1 MATKISLRRNGE
13 CSYAG
18 SVEARREVADVLRR
32 LGRRLYGYP
41 DPAEH
46 SYLAQLRREWTRL
59 RLSAERAA
67 HRADQPAEDLVA
79 EVDRLTVRVEEYV
92 GAHPPRR

>member
-1 MATKISLRRNGE
+1 MD
-13 CSYAG
+13 
-18 SVEARREVADVLRR
+18 ARREVTDVLRR

-46 SYLAQLRREWTRL
+46 SYLAQLRREVTRL
-59 RLSAERAA
+59 RLSAERGA
-67 HRADQPAEDLVA
+67 HRADPPAEDLVA

-92 GAHPPRR
+92 GAYPPRR